1 MDYGNLKVPENV
13 TPEVQAILDSYE
25 ARNKEIENAHRKN
38 TGRIWLGSALSGA
51 SAHPVFNIPY
61 IGTGLG
67 GALYELG
74 QGITEGDKLP
84 DLAKRTGTGF
94 AVGETVGAI
103 PYAGKYANKL
113 SGGKIGNAFTVGV
126 EKLASTPLG
135 QKVAE
140 IAPKIEDLL
149 MTDVKA
155 YNPFKQTQTAYHGSP
170 YDFNKFDNA
179 YIGTGE
185 GAQAHGYGHYTAKSK
200 DVADKRYRERLV
212 EDTFDN
218 VEIYSKEFDETVKE
232 PFDVAQYLFGVKN
245 NPEEYQKAL
254 NRAQKRQNEILES
267 LEYSKKMQE
276 QDPYNHI
283 PRIEYDNKLR
293 EELGRINTALMYLE
307 DIDNFDIK
315 FNYKNPGQLY
325 KLSIPKD
332 DVMLREDLPFSE
344 QPEAVRKAM
353 ENIANT
359 YNNTFDSDMLLQAIN
374 KNKKGKQFYRDLEF
388 ELGQDWKAAGE
399 ELYNS
404 GIKGISYN
412 GGIDGE
418 ARVIFNPD
426 DIEIVRKYYNQP
438 SLYELIKKQKPFYGG
453 VSNALYDYI
462 TGE

>member
-1 MDYGNLKVPENV
+1 MDK
-13 TPEVQAILDSYE
+13 QAEIARIKAEYE
-25 ARNKEIENAHRKN
+25 ARNKEIDRQSRNAN
-38 TGRIWLGSALSGA
+38 LRIGGGAILQGISAL
-51 SAHPVFNIPY
+51 PIFNIPY
-61 IGTGLG
+61 VGTGLG
-67 GALYELG
+67 GALFEAG
-74 QGITEGDKLP
+74 NAIMEGKSGEDIKN
-84 DLAKRTGTGF
+84 DAGRGF
-94 AVGETVGAI
+94 LIGEAVGFLPPVVQ
-103 PYAGKYANKL
+103 KL
-113 SGGKIGNAFTVGV
+113 SKTKAGQAVGNQAS
-126 EKLASTPLG
+126 KLYNYLADTKVG

-140 IAPKIEDLL
+140 IAPKVEDLL
-149 MTDVKA
+149 MTDIKA
-155 YNPFKQTQTAYHGSP
+155 FNPNRQTVYHGSP

-212 EDTFDN
+212 ENTFDN

>member
-13 TPEVQAILDSYE
+13 TPEVQAILNSYQ

-155 YNPFKQTQTAYHGSP
+155 YNPFKQTQTA
-170 YDFNKFDNA
+170 
-179 YIGTGE
+179 
-185 GAQAHGYGHYTAKSK
+185 
-200 DVADKRYRERLV
+200 
-212 EDTFDN
+212 
-218 VEIYSKEFDETVKE
+218 
-232 PFDVAQYLFGVKN
+232 
-245 NPEEYQKAL
+245 
-254 NRAQKRQNEILES
+254 
-267 LEYSKKMQE
+267 
-276 QDPYNHI
+276 
-283 PRIEYDNKLR
+283 
-293 EELGRINTALMYLE
+293 
-307 DIDNFDIK
+307 
-315 FNYKNPGQLY
+315 
-325 KLSIPKD
+325 
-332 DVMLREDLPFSE
+332 
-344 QPEAVRKAM
+344 
-353 ENIANT
+353 
-359 YNNTFDSDMLLQAIN
+359 
-374 KNKKGKQFYRDLEF
+374 
-388 ELGQDWKAAGE
+388 
-399 ELYNS
+399 
-404 GIKGISYN
+404 
-412 GGIDGE
+412 
-418 ARVIFNPD
+418 
-426 DIEIVRKYYNQP
+426 
-438 SLYELIKKQKPFYGG
+438 
-453 VSNALYDYI
+453 
-462 TGE
+462 